1 MKPIKVKLR
10 EFIKELKCS
19 HKQYTRDS
27 RRCGFQDFIYCEC
40 KNCGKTWV
48 E

>member
-10 EFIKELKCS
+10 EFMKELKYS
-19 HKQYTRDS
+19 HKKYTRIN
-27 RRCGFQDFIYCEC
+27 RHCGFQDFICCEC
-40 KNCGKTWV
+40 KKCGKTWV